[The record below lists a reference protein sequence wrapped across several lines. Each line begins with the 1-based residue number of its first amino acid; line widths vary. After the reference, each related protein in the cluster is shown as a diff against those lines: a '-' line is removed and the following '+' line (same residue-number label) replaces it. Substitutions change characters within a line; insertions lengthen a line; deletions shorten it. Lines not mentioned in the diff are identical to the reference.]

1 MSIGIGLIGPGR
13 RLRSVVA
20 RLLREGGE
28 GLKVVAAYDPDPISI
43 EETRTE
49 FGDVRVCGSEA
60 ELLGSAEVN
69 WVFIGSFNNR
79 HGAQAVAALRSGKG
93 VFCEKPLATTLGD
106 CVAVRNAVKET
117 GRAFAFGLVLR
128 YSPHYRKLKS
138 LVEEGTIGRI
148 VSFEFNETL
157 NFFHGGYIFGNWRR
171 QKELA
176 GSHMLEKCCHDL
188 DLANWITGSLPVK
201 VASLGGRDVFGPE
214 NAHLAE
220 GLARGANGREAYR
233 VWDDN
238 HGVDPFSEGAEI
250 NDNQVVILE
259 YANGSRATFHT
270 NCNTALPERRFYLCG
285 TKGTLRGDAIT
296 GRIELRRI
304 GHDTEVE
311 YFDTNTDAM
320 PGHAGG
326 DEVMANGLAATLL
339 NGETPLAT
347 VEDGVRACVAAFGI
361 DQACETGEMVDLR
374 PLWQACQIDL
384 ST

>member
-1 MSIGIGLIGPGR
+1 MKIGLGLIGSGR
-13 RLRSVVA
+13 RLRSVVK
-20 RLLREGGE
+20 LLLQEGGE
-28 GLKVVAAYDPDPISI
+28 RLKVVAVYDPDPISI
-43 EETRTE
+43 EETRE
-49 FGDVRVCGSEA
+49 DFGEVRVCGSEA
-60 ELLGSAEVN
+60 ELLECAEVG

-79 HGAQAVAALRSGKG
+79 HAAQAVAALRAGKD

-106 CVAVRNAVKET
+106 GVAVRKAVEET
-117 GRAFAFGLVLR
+117 GRVFAFGLVLR

-138 LVEEGTIGRI
+138 LVEEGAIGRI

-157 NFFHGGYIFGNWRR
+157 SFFHGGYIFGNWRR

-201 VASLGGRDVFGPE
+201 AASLGGRDFFGPE
-214 NAHLAE
+214 NAARAA
-220 GLARGANGREAYR
+220 GLAPGTNGREAYR

-238 HGVDPFSEGAEI
+238 HGVDPFSPGAEI
-250 NDNQVVILE
+250 NDNQVVILQ
-259 YANGSRATFHT
+259 YANGVRGTFHT

-285 TKGTLRGDAIT
+285 TTGTLRGDAMT

-304 GHDTEVE
+304 GHDTEAE
-311 YFDTNTDAM
+311 YFDSNQDAM

-326 DEVMANGLAATLL
+326 DEVMAKGLAATLL
-339 NGETPLAT
+339 KGEAPMAT
-347 VEDGVRACVAAFGI
+347 VEDGIRACVAAFGI
-361 DQACETGEMVDLR
+361 DQACETEEMVDLR

-384 ST
+384 